1 MSLDLRRKAFV
12 GTLEV
17 IVYAGVLL
25 LLYRIIVRALGIEA
39 MGIWSLVMATASFLR
54 FADTGVGAGVGRFVA
69 LSRAEGEEGQAL
81 RIIDTALVFN
91 AVLLAVLTLLILFPA
106 RALLPSIFDD
116 AKSLAA
122 ARELLPLALGAFIL
136 TNLSGVSA
144 ASLVALHRLDLKSYI
159 VMGSCFLQLAVAG
172 LLINDYGLAAVAA
185 GQIAQ
190 QAMIL
195 VACYLAA
202 RRVIGVPVAQFVP
215 RPSKAALRELLP
227 FGLKLQG
234 VSLLTSMFD
243 PISRF
248 VMSAFGGL
256 AAVGT
261 LELAQRALMQLRQVI
276 VNPSQQ
282 LMPAFAHY
290 KDRES
295 RESLYMKS
303 MAALSVSA
311 VVILGGAALA
321 APLWAWLWL
330 GKVPP
335 HFWEFTAVLAVGWIV
350 NVASVPAYHL
360 SVSTGR
366 LKSIAVGGLAT
377 TVLGP
382 ILAVGLGHEL
392 GDRGVVL
399 GTALGLA
406 LGAAITIAI
415 ASRVNTLPLLGS
427 LRDWWSGLRSV
438 VMRR

>member
-1 MSLDLRRKAFV
+1 MSLALRRNAV
-12 GTLEV
+12 IGTLEV

-25 LLYRIIVRALGIEA
+25 LLYRIIVRVLGIEA

-69 LSRAEGEEGQAL
+69 LSRAEGEDGQAL

-91 AVLLAVLTLLILFPA
+91 AVLLAGLTFLILFPA

-116 AKSLAA
+116 PKSLAA
-122 ARELLPLALGAFIL
+122 ARELLPLAFGAFIL
-136 TNLSGVSA
+136 GNLSGVSS

-159 VMGSCFLQLAVAG
+159 VMGSCLLQLAVAG
-172 LLINDYGLAAVAA
+172 LLIDDYGLVAVAA

-190 QAMIL
+190 QATIL

-202 RRVIGVPVAQFVP
+202 RRVIGVPVARFVP
-215 RPSKAALRELLP
+215 RPSRAALRELLP

-261 LELAQRALMQLRQVI
+261 LELAQRALMQLRQLI
-276 VNPSQQ
+276 ANPAQQ

-290 KDRES
+290 KDRAS
-295 RESLYMKS
+295 RKNLYMKS
-303 MAALSVSA
+303 MAALTVSA
-311 VVILGGAALA
+311 VLILGGAALV
-321 APLWAWLWL
+321 APLWGWLWL

-335 HFWEFTAVLAVGWIV
+335 HFWEFTAILAVGWIA
-350 NVASVPAYHL
+350 NVAAVPAYHL

-366 LKSIAVGGLAT
+366 LKSIAIGGSAT

-382 ILAVGLGHEL
+382 LLAVVLGHEL

-399 GTALGLA
+399 GTALGL
-406 LGAAITIAI
+406 GIGGVIIMIVT
-415 ASRVNTLPLLGS
+415 SRENGLPLIGS
-427 LRDWWSGLRSV
+427 LREWRSGLRSV
-438 VMRR
+438 AIRR